1 MGISMPFES
10 NGTFV
15 PAVSF
20 NPGTPATA
28 QDQNSQ
34 DLDIALGLTQCQTLA
49 GLSAATKNWN
59 QGGFKITNMG
69 VGSAST
75 DSITFGQVYGA
86 SGVIPTGTKTLFAQ
100 AAAPVGWTQVTSN
113 NDTALRVVSGAGGTV
128 HGTVGLSAF
137 ISAGALAHALT
148 LTEVP
153 TGQFTL
159 NDPGHTH
166 TIHSSNGD
174 DPVTFGPGSNSFN
187 SGGTAGTTT
196 LTNLSATTG
205 ITLTD
210 HAGGGSHTHALSDL
224 QYLDL
229 IVCSKN

>member
-1 MGISMPFES
+1 MPFES

-28 QDQNSQ
+28 QDQNTQ
-34 DLDIALGLTQCQTLA
+34 DLDIAAGLSQCQTLA

-69 VGSAST
+69 IGSAST

-86 SGVIPTGTKTLFAQ
+86 LGVIPTGTPMLFAL

-137 ISAGALAHALT
+137 ISAGALAHTLA

-153 TGQFTL
+153 KGQFTL
-159 NDPGHTH
+159 NDPGHVH
-166 TIHSSNGD
+166 ILNDQQINFYG
-174 DPVTFGPGSNSFN
+174 V
-187 SGGTAGTTT
+187 SGGGAGFYVTGTST
-196 LTNLSATTG
+196 LNTESASTG

-210 HAGGGSHTHALSDL
+210 HAGAGPHTHALSDL

-229 IVCSKN
+229 IICSKN